1 MKCCMRNEFERKSFD
16 LSSHKSNNETMEEI
30 AVVKVDD
37 MISKIHGIIIGV
49 KVVCELRGDD
59 VD

>member
-1 MKCCMRNEFERKSFD
+1 MGNEFERKSFD
-16 LSSHKSNNETMEEI
+16 LSSYKSNNETMEEI